1 MVTTRRTASTRA
13 VSPIERATPTLPED
27 QNLERDYAAEER
39 AVQDRLQQ
47 LLKIKSDREKIA
59 ALEAELSQQGYT
71 YTAPFRPQ
79 IDTEPAPKNMDIKID
94 DIPSFNIRFSIQK
107 RHKWL
112 INLDF
117 AFQAAPRRYHNDKTK
132 ILGALRFMD
141 SSCRTKWFEF
151 TAEKEGE
158 DYREA
163 IETWSLFKDW
173 TLSLIQNATSIRAN
187 VRDQI
192 ERAH

>member
-1 MVTTRRTASTRA
+1 
-13 VSPIERATPTLPED
+13 
-27 QNLERDYAAEER
+27 
-39 AVQDRLQQ
+39 
-47 LLKIKSDREKIA
+47 
-59 ALEAELSQQGYT
+59 
-71 YTAPFRPQ
+71 
-79 IDTEPAPKNMDIKID
+79 MDIEID

-107 RHKWL
+107 RHEWL

-141 SSCRTKWFEF
+141 SSYRTKWFEF

-163 IETWSLFKDW
+163 IETWNPRDFHTYLHSLEQHLGRESEENRALNLFSKLQNNLKQEIHRHVRPLPATRDEMVEIAVHYW
-173 TLSLIQNATSIRAN
+173 NLIKPATAPKRGYPSN
-187 VRDQI
+187 GSY
-192 ERAH
+192 